1 LRSLALLTARVK
13 EAPTDTVVRADLA
26 ATYHQLARHPLH
38 GSTDDGGGEARE
50 RARVHAS
57 DAEAADSAL
66 GMKREVGRALETRAR
81 LESRAGHESAARA
94 GFEAA
99 LRLADECADLTGL
112 ARVTAGLAELLAGAG
127 QPRDA
132 LGLLASSIELN
143 REKASPA
150 GLAYDERA
158 LARIEDV
165 IGAMRVPDTELA
177 TELARTRDRLARA
190 LDLDSAR

>member
-1 LRSLALLTARVK
+1 
-13 EAPTDTVVRADLA
+13 
-26 ATYHQLARHPLH
+26 
-38 GSTDDGGGEARE
+38 
-50 RARVHAS
+50 
-57 DAEAADSAL
+57 
-66 GMKREVGRALETRAR
+66 MKREVGRALETRAR